1 MVVRD
6 AELRREKYICRQ
18 PLVDKSKRKIARKRF
33 SKVVLY
39 SFLSLFFVNSS
50 LPSRKV
56 ALLRVQE
63 SFLGKNSKK
72 KAKSCK
78 YAKLIVGY
86 IKSYKLGEDGN
97 TKPFQL
103 KLVFFTHV
111 FRSKTLLYNLISAKM

>member
-1 MVVRD
+1 MLVRD

-63 SFLGKNSKK
+63 YFLGKNSKK

-78 YAKLIVGY
+78 YAKLIVVY

-111 FRSKTLLYNLISAKM
+111 FRSKTL